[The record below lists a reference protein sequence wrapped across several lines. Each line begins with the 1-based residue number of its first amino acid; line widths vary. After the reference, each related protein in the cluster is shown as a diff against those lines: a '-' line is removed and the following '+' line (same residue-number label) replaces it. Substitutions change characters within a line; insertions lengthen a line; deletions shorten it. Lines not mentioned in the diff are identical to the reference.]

1 MREGL
6 VPSFRRSSYFAPTS
20 EANFEKKKGTSNYM
34 ILVPVIGLKSLIR
47 VCSWLCRDFKSAALV
62 PSFRSSSYFA
72 ATSEANFEKKKG
84 TSNYM
89 ILVPLIDLKSL
100 TRVCSR
106 WCKDF
111 KSAPLVSFC
120 SLCRLTVH
128 AGFALDCAYP
138 IFTRRNHKRQGRT
151 PMKAAVLYEVNK
163 PLVIEE
169 VSVNKPGPREVLIR
183 TK

>member
-62 PSFRSSSYFA
+62 PSFRSSSYFEP
-72 ATSEANFEKKKG
+72 TSEANFEKKKG

-106 WCKDF
+106 WCRDF
-111 KSAPLVSFC
+111 KSAALAACAAASC
-120 SLCRLTVH
+120 LEDGAGADH
-128 AGFALDCAYP
+128 ALLAQRVQFL
-138 IFTRRNHKRQGRT
+138 R
-151 PMKAAVLYEVNK
+151 
-163 PLVIEE
+163 
-169 VSVNKPGPREVLIR
+169 
-183 TK
+183 